1 MKPVKQLLLAIALTG
16 LCIAADLEKQVDEYV
31 GAFVEMGRFSGS
43 ILVAKGGKVLAAKGY
58 GEANLEHGVPNTPR
72 TKFRLGSI
80 TKQFTATAI
89 LQLEQRGK
97 LSLEDP
103 VKKHLPGAPAA
114 WDPVTV
120 HHLLTH
126 TSGIPT
132 YTGLP
137 GYMKTMFM
145 PVTVYEM
152 IAKFRDLPLEFQP
165 GEKFQYDN
173 SGYFL
178 LGAIIE
184 KVAGERYE
192 DYLRKSIFEPLGMR
206 DTGYDHFETILPNRA
221 SGYTRDE
228 GKVEH
233 AAYLDMSQPYSAGS
247 LYSTVEDLLIWD
259 QALYTEKLLPKTALD
274 RMFTP
279 FKDNYAYGWM
289 VDQAFNRKRIAHGG
303 GINGFNTMI
312 SRFPDDRVLVVVLSN
327 TETGDTGRMARDLS
341 AMVFGEKYEAPKE
354 RVEIKLDPAR
364 LDAFVGQYELRP
376 GFILTVTK
384 EDNQLMTQATGQGKF
399 QVFPESDTKFFLK
412 VVDAQVEFVTEAQGR
427 VTHLVLYQ
435 GGRETKAKKI
445 E

>member
-16 LCIAADLEKQVDEYV
+16 LCIAADLEKQVDEYAGV
-31 GAFVEMGRFSGS
+31 FVKMGRFSGS
-43 ILVAKGGKVLAAKGY
+43 ILVARDGQVLAAKGY
-58 GEANLEHGVPNTPR
+58 GKANLEHGVPNTPR

-103 VKKHLPGAPAA
+103 VKKHLSGAPST
-114 WDPVTV
+114 WDRVTV

-126 TSGIPT
+126 TSGIPS
-132 YTGLP
+132 YTDLP

-145 PVTVYEM
+145 PVTVDEM

-165 GEKFQYDN
+165 GEKFKYDD

-184 KVAGERYE
+184 RVAGERYE
-192 DYLRKSIFEPLGMR
+192 DYVRKSIFEPLGMR

-221 SGYTRDE
+221 SGYIQAK

-259 QALYTEKLLPKTALD
+259 QALYTEKLLPKTVLE
-274 RMFTP
+274 RMFKP
-279 FKDNYAYGWM
+279 FKDNYAYGWT
-289 VDQAFNRKRIAHGG
+289 VDRAFNRKRIAHGG

-327 TETGDTGRMARDLS
+327 TETGDTGRMAQDLS
-341 AMVFGEKYEAPKE
+341 AMVFGEKYEAPK
-354 RVEIKLDPAR
+354 
-364 LDAFVGQYELRP
+364 
-376 GFILTVTK
+376 
-384 EDNQLMTQATGQGKF
+384 
-399 QVFPESDTKFFLK
+399 
-412 VVDAQVEFVTEAQGR
+412 
-427 VTHLVLYQ
+427 
-435 GGRETKAKKI
+435 
-445 E
+445 